1 MDITQSVEVVKQVVA
16 MAQKGGLL
24 TLQDAVIVSQAL
36 QVLDASVAAAAVAEE
51 KPVAELPTAKELK
64 K

>member
-1 MDITQSVEVVKQVVA
+1 MDIKQAVGVVKQVVE

-24 TLQDAVIVSQAL
+24 TLQDAVITVQAL
-36 QVLDASVAAAAVAEE
+36 QVLDASVAVTEE
-51 KPVAELPTAKELK
+51 APVAETSSAKEVK

>member
-1 MDITQSVEVVKQVVA
+1 MDSKQAVEVVKQVVA

-36 QVLDASVAAAAVAEE
+36 QVLDASVAVTEE
-51 KPVAELPTAKELK
+51 APVAENSSAKEVK